1 MKVLKCTAMRSKPN
15 LPNYIKNSYKIVKER
30 ESNSKELKDFDE
42 YFRRVLNG
50 NKHPKRLSISLI
62 IKETQ
67 IKTTLK
73 TKITDNTSVGTDVE

>member
-1 MKVLKCTAMRSKPN
+1 MA
-15 LPNYIKNSYKIVKER
+15 
-30 ESNSKELKDFDE
+30 
-42 YFRRVLNG
+42 

-73 TKITDNTSVGTDVE
+73 TKITDNTSVGTDEE